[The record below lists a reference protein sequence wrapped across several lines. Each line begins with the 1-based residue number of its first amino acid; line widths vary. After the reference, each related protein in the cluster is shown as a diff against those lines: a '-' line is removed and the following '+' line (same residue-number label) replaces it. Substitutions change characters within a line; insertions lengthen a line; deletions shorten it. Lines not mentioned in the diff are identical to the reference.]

1 MKPIKALFIIL
12 SVTFMSSG
20 CKKDHHHEEAIPEKP
35 FVITEH
41 YIAGTLTQKTGSKY
55 TSVFF
60 IQLLKDNKATFIN
73 SSATNLSGTYTLT
86 DTELIFEVTGG
97 NARIAKFT
105 LDKDKKVTAAYYK
118 ALTMEY
124 EATGELLP
132 VKESNELAGKTF
144 KGEEYKM
151 GEASNRTGLSYSFGT
166 TAYGSGTDITTI
178 DKTTNNYTLIGGSGF
193 KYVNGSN
200 VELGYV
206 SDKKLTVFK
215 VSGLYYYG
223 KYTQQ

>member
-1 MKPIKALFIIL
+1 MRPIKALFIIL

-20 CKKDHHHEEAIPEKP
+20 CKKDHHDEETTPEKP

-55 TSVFF
+55 SSVFF
-60 IQLLKDNKATFIN
+60 IQLLKDGKATFIN

-86 DTELIFEVTGG
+86 DTELVFEVTGG

-105 LDKDKKVTAAYYK
+105 LDKDKKVTSAYYK
-118 ALTMEY
+118 ALTTEY

-132 VKESNELAGKTF
+132 VKETNELTGKTF
-144 KGEEYKM
+144 KGDEYKM
-151 GEASNRTGLSYSFGT
+151 GEVSNRTGLNYSFGA
-166 TAYGSGTDITTI
+166 TAYGSGTDATTI

-200 VELGYV
+200 VELGFV
-206 SDKKLTVFK
+206 SNKKLTVFR

>member
-1 MKPIKALFIIL
+1 MKPIKTLFIIL

-20 CKKDHHHEEAIPEKP
+20 CKKDHSHEENEPEKP

-55 TSVFF
+55 SSVFF
-60 IQLLKDNKATFIN
+60 IQLLKDSQALFIN
-73 SSATNLSGTYTLT
+73 SSANNLSGTYTLT

-105 LDKDKKVTAAYYK
+105 LDKNKKVTSAYYK

-132 VKESNELAGKTF
+132 IKTTNELSGKTF
-144 KGEEYKM
+144 KGDEYKM
-151 GEASNRTGLSYSFGT
+151 GETVNKTGLNYSFGA
-166 TAYGSGTDITTI
+166 TAYGSGTDLASI
-178 DKTTNNYTLIGGSGF
+178 DKNTNTYTLIGGSGF
-193 KYVNGSN
+193 KYINGSN
-200 VELGYV
+200 VELGFL
-206 SDKKLTVFK
+206 SNKKLTVFR

-223 KYTQQ
+223 KYDQQ

>member
-20 CKKDHHHEEAIPEKP
+20 CKKDHHHEETTPEKP

-55 TSVFF
+55 SSVFF
-60 IQLLKDNKATFIN
+60 IQLLKDGKATFIN

-86 DTELIFEVTGG
+86 DTELVFEVTGG

-105 LDKDKKVTAAYYK
+105 LDKDKKVTSAYYK
-118 ALTMEY
+118 ALTTEY

-132 VKESNELAGKTF
+132 VKETNELAGKTF
-144 KGEEYKM
+144 KGDEYKM
-151 GEASNRTGLSYSFGT
+151 GEVSNRTGLSYSFGV
-166 TAYGSGTDITTI
+166 TAYGSGTDATTI
-178 DKTTNNYTLIGGSGF
+178 DKTTNNYTLIGGNGF

-200 VELGYV
+200 VELGFV
-206 SDKKLTVFK
+206 SNKKLTVFR

>member
-1 MKPIKALFIIL
+1 MKSIKALFIIL

-20 CKKDHHHEEAIPEKP
+20 CKKDHHLEEATPEKP

-60 IQLLKDNKATFIN
+60 IQLLNDNKATFIN
-73 SSATNLSGTYTLT
+73 SSTTNLSGTYTLT
-86 DTELIFEVTGG
+86 DTELVFEVTGG

-105 LDKDKKVTAAYYK
+105 LDKDKKVTSAYYK
-118 ALTMEY
+118 ALTTEY
-124 EATGELLP
+124 EATGELLSL
-132 VKESNELAGKTF
+132 KETNELAGKTF
-144 KGEEYKM
+144 KGDEYKM
-151 GEASNRTGLSYSFGT
+151 GEVSNRTGLSYSFGAN
-166 TAYGSGTDITTI
+166 AYGSGTDVAAI

-206 SDKKLTVFK
+206 SNKKLTVFRLN
-215 VSGLYYYG
+215 GLYYYG
-223 KYTQQ
+223 KYNQQ